1 MNTNNATLDGS
12 LNEDEIRTLL
22 YSNESKTTKLK
33 IGKNGGDLLESK
45 KRENVTSTVSPDSGW
60 GWIVVLGSFF
70 VHLITDG
77 LLYSFGI
84 LYIEFLN
91 QYEGS
96 KGETAW
102 IGSLATGLQL
112 VTGPIASVL
121 TNKFG
126 CRATTIIGAIVTS
139 VGFIL
144 SAFSPSL
151 YFLYF
156 SFGILSGLGFG
167 LTYFPAVVCVAHY
180 FESKRTLA
188 MGLASCGSGI
198 GAFILNPLSKYLI
211 DVYGWRGTLLI
222 QAGIQLN
229 CILCGALFRP
239 LTKQKQPVP
248 QVEGTERKFF
258 TQMENFNNTNNI
270 LETTDKVSS
279 LELSHLATVQQNG
292 TEHEPFQS
300 VKSLSLCPTVSKR
313 RHSGEPAFHSDK
325 HEHTVSH
332 CKEGPLQTCIRENSS
347 SHNFGKDEK
356 LKHEVKSFAVNLC
369 SMMSKACNLSQ
380 FKNVMFIFYLIS
392 NVLISFSLLIP
403 FIFLYDRAIEM
414 GIDTASAKWL
424 GAIIG
429 ITNTVGRVFSGIL
442 ADKLKINKIMLFSS
456 AIIVVGVST
465 AICPLCTNFTWLV
478 AFSCV
483 FGLSY
488 GIYIPLM
495 SVVIVDILGKQM
507 LTNAFGLLLMCKGVA
522 NLIGPPFAGWLY
534 DKTESYNAPFI
545 VAGINITIAGVM
557 LALVICVTKRKRNVG
572 CESEMK
578 MTN

>member
-12 LNEDEIRTLL
+12 LNEDEIRTLMD
-22 YSNESKTTKLK
+22 SNESKTTELK
-33 IGKNGGDLLESK
+33 IGKKGGDFLESEK
-45 KRENVTSTVSPDSGW
+45 NENVISTVSPDGGW
-60 GWIVVLGSFF
+60 GWIIVLGSFF

-112 VTGPIASVL
+112 VMGPIASVL

-144 SAFSPSL
+144 SAFSPSR

-167 LTYFPAVVCVAHY
+167 LTYFPAVVSVAHY

-188 MGLASCGSGI
+188 IGLASCGSGI

-248 QVEGTERKFF
+248 QGEDTERKFF
-258 TQMENFNNTNNI
+258 TQTEKFNNTNNI
-270 LETTDKVSS
+270 LETDKVLS
-279 LELSHLATVQQNG
+279 LELLHLSASQRND
-292 TEHEPFQS
+292 TEREPFHN
-300 VKSLSLCPTVSKR
+300 VKSLCQYPSVSKR

-325 HEHTVSH
+325 HEHTISH
-332 CKEGPLQTCIRENSS
+332 CKEGSLQTCIRETAS

-356 LKHEVKSFAVNLC
+356 LKHEVKGLAVNLC
-369 SMMSKACNLSQ
+369 RMMSKACNLSQ

-507 LTNAFGLLLMCKGVA
+507 LTNAFGLLLMCKGFA

-557 LALVICVTKRKRNVG
+557 LALVICVTKRKRNDG
-572 CESEMK
+572 RESEMK
-578 MTN
+578 ITN